1 MIEKLF
7 NDVDLFFQ
15 GKHEEKETHYF
26 AFYVQDY
33 LCDNY
38 DEMYKEN
45 AEVTEFLN
53 EDLPEITDIAE
64 YGDDKRNE
72 EFNLIEKLFKEIE
85 LAINKKHK
93 YNSLDFSLYL
103 EDFLCDN
110 YDEMYKENAEVT
122 EFLNEDLPDI
132 CAEMNLGI
140 DDKPFLD
147 KLSQ

>member
-1 MIEKLF
+1 M
-7 NDVDLFFQ
+7 
-15 GKHEEKETHYF
+15 
-26 AFYVQDY
+26 
-33 LCDNY
+33 
-38 DEMYKEN
+38 
-45 AEVTEFLN
+45 
-53 EDLPEITDIAE
+53 
-64 YGDDKRNE
+64 
-72 EFNLIEKLFKEIE
+72 IEKLFKEIE

-132 CAEMNLGI
+132 CAEMDLGI

-147 KLSQ
+147 KLSQQLKLAKELFYKW

>member
-1 MIEKLF
+1 MLIEKLF

-53 EDLPEITDIAE
+53 EDLPEITDI
-64 YGDDKRNE
+64 
-72 EFNLIEKLFKEIE
+72 
-85 LAINKKHK
+85 
-93 YNSLDFSLYL
+93 S
-103 EDFLCDN
+103 
-110 YDEMYKENAEVT
+110 
-122 EFLNEDLPDI
+122 
-132 CAEMNLGI
+132 
-140 DDKPFLD
+140 
-147 KLSQ
+147 

>member
-7 NDVDLFFQ
+7 NEIELALQNKISMSVDD
-15 GKHEEKETHYF
+15 F
-26 AFYVQDY
+26 ALYVQDY

-72 EFNLIEKLFKEIE
+72 EFKRRLRIEIDKAKELF
-85 LAINKKHK
+85 
-93 YNSLDFSLYL
+93 
-103 EDFLCDN
+103 
-110 YDEMYKENAEVT
+110 YK
-122 EFLNEDLPDI
+122 
-132 CAEMNLGI
+132 
-140 DDKPFLD
+140 
-147 KLSQ
+147 

>member
-1 MIEKLF
+1 MK
-7 NDVDLFFQ
+7 
-15 GKHEEKETHYF
+15 K
-26 AFYVQDY
+26 
-33 LCDNY
+33 
-38 DEMYKEN
+38 
-45 AEVTEFLN
+45 
-53 EDLPEITDIAE
+53 
-64 YGDDKRNE
+64 
-72 EFNLIEKLFKEIE
+72 NLIEKLFKEIE

-122 EFLNEDLPDI
+122 EFLNEGLPDI